1 MKGGFKRGLWP
12 PFISIMPESFSKKA
26 REKKKA
32 LKKKEKQLRKE
43 ERKAQGKQSEI
54 IRYVDH
60 NGNFTKNKPEH
71 FDQPDDQEV
80 GDK

>member
-1 MKGGFKRGLWP
+1 
-12 PFISIMPESFSKKA
+12 MPESFSKKA

-43 ERKAQGKQSEI
+43 ERKAQGKQSEV

-60 NGNFTKNKPEH
+60 NGNFTENKPEH
-71 FDQPDDQEV
+71 FDESDDSKESDQ
-80 GDK
+80 